1 MTINY
6 PALIRGWDTFT
17 PREKFRAL
25 YEYRQVH
32 PYKPPRVKAERVKK
46 VKPPKPE
53 FNPPPG
59 YYQTKDL
66 TDRLGRKIAT
76 IKRYIASGNVRS
88 YRACHKVAYCEY
100 DLILAKERAEANA
113 AYNRKQIC
121 VRRGSLRLEGSQ

>member
-6 PALIRGWDTFT
+6 SSLIRGWDTFT

-25 YEYRQVH
+25 FEYRQVH
-32 PYKPPRVKAERVKK
+32 PYKPPKVMAERVKK

-53 FNPPPG
+53 FSPPPG
-59 YYQTKDL
+59 YYETKYL
-66 TDRLGRKIAT
+66 TERLHRNIAS
-76 IKRYIASGNVRS
+76 IKRYIAKGGIRT

-113 AYNRKQIC
+113 AYSRKQIG
-121 VRRGSLRLEGSQ
+121 VRRGSMNIDEMA